1 MVNTSI
7 RHGCTLIRRHNPKMT
22 NENELLLLSV
32 GADLDRDEF
41 AKLSEELNRTL
52 GDIGIDQPI
61 VLVNQP
67 IETIDSE
74 ELVDEL
80 SEQTHY

>member
-1 MVNTSI
+1 
-7 RHGCTLIRRHNPKMT
+7 MT

-41 AKLSEELNRTL
+41 AEFSEELNRIL

-80 SEQTHY
+80 SEQPHD

>member
-1 MVNTSI
+1 
-7 RHGCTLIRRHNPKMT
+7 MT
-22 NENELLLLSV
+22 NDNELLLLSV
-32 GADLDRDEF
+32 GADLEPEEF
-41 AKLSEELNRTL
+41 AEFSEELNRIL

-80 SEQTHY
+80 SERARD